1 MESDKPPHGSSDPS
15 VEFVLDRPASELKN
29 LELIVQEMIKGAVEF
44 IICDPGIMKV
54 LNSRWRKINRPT
66 DVLTFD
72 LSSDE
77 DRYPAGVVYVD
88 GRMAPPLTEVLERV
102 FHGYLHLCGWTHD
115 TEKDAEEM
123 NARTQALVREAVEIT
138 EKEYS

>member
-1 MESDKPPHGSSDPS
+1 MESDKPPNEPSVPS
-15 VEFVLDRPASELKN
+15 VEFLLDRPDP
-29 LELIVQEMIKGAVEF
+29 ELIILESIVQKMIKGEVEF
-44 IICDPGIMKV
+44 IICDPGIMKF
-54 LNSRWRKINRPT
+54 LNFKWRKINRPT

-115 TEKDAEEM
+115 TEEDAEEM
-123 NARTQALVREAVEIT
+123 NAGTMALVREAVEISG
-138 EKEYS
+138 KEYS